1 MRISENQV
9 KIEGILSEVGL
20 ETATFNRKGQTT
32 ECIRGT
38 IKIRVEQDIN
48 GTMTIMEVPV
58 SAFASRYTNAG
69 AENPAYNSLKDVM
82 ENYKSI
88 AACGN
93 IDDADRVRITNGSL
107 QENVFYAKN
116 GDLVNTSRISAS
128 FINKIAK
135 NECKPEA
142 TFTATI
148 VVGNKSDELDR
159 DGTPTNRLN
168 VNGVIIQY
176 GERADLIKFIVAK
189 PDAKNHIEQYWND
202 GDTVRV
208 QGKVNFSSKTE
219 YIEEEVGFGEPIKT
233 AKTTSVHELLIESGS
248 AGCLEGDAAYDIKD
262 IQSALAA
269 RKVRIEET
277 KKPVVSAPSKPD
289 FGF

>member
-38 IKIRVEQDIN
+38 VKIRVEQDIN
-48 GTMTIMEVPV
+48 GTMTTMEVPV

-189 PDAKNHIEQYWND
+189 PEAKNHIEQYWND

-277 KKPVVSAPSKPD
+277 KKPVASAPSKPD

>member
-48 GTMTIMEVPV
+48 GTMTTMEVPV

-148 VVGNKSDELDR
+148 VVGNKSDELNR
-159 DGTPTNRLN
+159 DGTPTNRLT

-277 KKPVVSAPSKPD
+277 KKPVVTAPSKPD

>member
-48 GTMTIMEVPV
+48 GTMTTMEVPV

-233 AKTTSVHELLIESGS
+233 AKTTSIHELLIESGS

>member
-48 GTMTIMEVPV
+48 GTMTTMEVPV

-248 AGCLEGDAAYDIKD
+248 AGCLEGDAAYDIKE

>member
-48 GTMTIMEVPV
+48 GTMTTMEVPV

-148 VVGNKSDELDR
+148 IVGNKSDELDR

-248 AGCLEGDAAYDIKD
+248 AGCLEGDAAYDVKD

>member
-48 GTMTIMEVPV
+48 GTMTTMEVPV

-277 KKPVVSAPSKPD
+277 KKPVVTAPSKPD

>member
-20 ETATFNRKGQTT
+20 ETATFNRKVQAT

-38 IKIRVEQDIN
+38 FKIRVEQDIN
-48 GTMTIMEVPV
+48 GTMTTMEVPV

-189 PDAKNHIEQYWND
+189 PEAKNHIEQYWND

-277 KKPVVSAPSKPD
+277 KKPVASAPSKPD

>member
-48 GTMTIMEVPV
+48 GTMTTMEVPV

>member
-48 GTMTIMEVPV
+48 GTMTTMEVPI

-262 IQSALAA
+262 VQSALAA

-277 KKPVVSAPSKPD
+277 KKPAVNAPSKPD

>member
-20 ETATFNRKGQTT
+20 ETATITKNGQTK

-48 GTMTIMEVPV
+48 GTMTTMEVPV

-82 ENYKSI
+82 ENFKSI

-93 IDDADRVRITNGSL
+93 IDEADRVRITSGAL
-107 QENVFYAKN
+107 KENVFYAKN
-116 GDLVNTSRISAS
+116 GDLVDTSRIEAS

>member
-48 GTMTIMEVPV
+48 GTMTTMEIPV

>member
-38 IKIRVEQDIN
+38 VKIRVEQDIN
-48 GTMTIMEVPV
+48 GTMTTMEVPV

-248 AGCLEGDAAYDIKD
+248 AGCLEGDAAYDVKD

>member
-20 ETATFNRKGQTT
+20 EAATFNRKGQTT

-48 GTMTIMEVPV
+48 GTMTTMEVPV

-93 IDDADRVRITNGSL
+93 IDDADRVRITSGSL

-277 KKPVVSAPSKPD
+277 KKPAVTAPSKPD

>member
-48 GTMTIMEVPV
+48 GTMTTMEVPV

-189 PDAKNHIEQYWND
+189 PEAKNHIEQYWND

>member
-48 GTMTIMEVPV
+48 GTMTTMEVPV

-159 DGTPTNRLN
+159 DGTPTNRLT

-277 KKPVVSAPSKPD
+277 KKPVTTAPSKPD

>member
-48 GTMTIMEVPV
+48 GTMTTMEVPV

-202 GDTVRV
+202 GDTVRI

>member
-48 GTMTIMEVPV
+48 GTMTTMEVPV

-159 DGTPTNRLN
+159 DGTPTKRLN

-248 AGCLEGDAAYDIKD
+248 AGCLEGDAAYDVKD

>member
-48 GTMTIMEVPV
+48 GTMTTMEVPV

-116 GDLVNTSRISAS
+116 GDLVNTSRITAS

-248 AGCLEGDAAYDIKD
+248 AGCLEGDAAYDVKD

>member
-48 GTMTIMEVPV
+48 GTMTTMEVPV

-93 IDDADRVRITNGSL
+93 IDDADRVRITSGSL

-277 KKPVVSAPSKPD
+277 KKPVVSTPSKPD

>member
-48 GTMTIMEVPV
+48 GTMTTMEVPV

-269 RKVRIEET
+269 RKVRIEEI

>member
-20 ETATFNRKGQTT
+20 ETATFNRKGQAT

-48 GTMTIMEVPV
+48 GTMTTMEVPV

-69 AENPAYNSLKDVM
+69 AENSAYNSLKDVM

-93 IDDADRVRITNGSL
+93 IDDADCVRITNGSL

>member
-48 GTMTIMEVPV
+48 GTMTTMEVPI

>member
-48 GTMTIMEVPV
+48 GTMTTMEVPV

-159 DGTPTNRLN
+159 DGTPTNRLT

-277 KKPVVSAPSKPD
+277 KKPVATAPSKPD

>member
-48 GTMTIMEVPV
+48 GTMTTMEVPV

-262 IQSALAA
+262 VQSALAA

>member
-20 ETATFNRKGQTT
+20 ETATFNRKGQAT

-38 IKIRVEQDIN
+38 NKSRVEQDIN
-48 GTMTIMEVPV
+48 GTMTTMEVPV

>member
-48 GTMTIMEVPV
+48 GTMTTMEVPV

-189 PDAKNHIEQYWND
+189 PEAKNHIEQYWND

-277 KKPVVSAPSKPD
+277 KKPVVSTPSKPD

>member
-48 GTMTIMEVPV
+48 GIMTTMEVPV

-93 IDDADRVRITNGSL
+93 IDDADRVRITSGSL

>member
-20 ETATFNRKGQTT
+20 EAATFNRKGQAT

-48 GTMTIMEVPV
+48 GTMTTMEVPV

>member
-48 GTMTIMEVPV
+48 GTMTTMEVPV

-159 DGTPTNRLN
+159 DGTPTNRLT

>member
-20 ETATFNRKGQTT
+20 ETATFNRKGQAT

-48 GTMTIMEVPV
+48 GTMTTMEVPV
-58 SAFASRYTNAG
+58 STFASRYTNAG

-262 IQSALAA
+262 VQSALAA

-277 KKPVVSAPSKPD
+277 KKPVANAPSKPD

>member
-48 GTMTIMEVPV
+48 GTMTTMEIPV

-159 DGTPTNRLN
+159 DGTPTNRLT

-277 KKPVVSAPSKPD
+277 KKPVATAPSKPD

>member
-38 IKIRVEQDIN
+38 VKIRVEQDIN
-48 GTMTIMEVPV
+48 GTMTTMEVPI
-58 SAFASRYTNAG
+58 SAFASHYTNAG

>member
-38 IKIRVEQDIN
+38 VKIRVEQEIN
-48 GTMTIMEVPV
+48 GTMTTMEVPV

-277 KKPVVSAPSKPD
+277 KKPAINAPSKPD

>member
-48 GTMTIMEVPV
+48 GTMTTMEVPV

-93 IDDADRVRITNGSL
+93 IDDADRVRITSGSL

-248 AGCLEGDAAYDIKD
+248 AGSVL
-262 IQSALAA
+262 
-269 RKVRIEET
+269 
-277 KKPVVSAPSKPD
+277 
-289 FGF
+289 

>member
-48 GTMTIMEVPV
+48 GTMTTMEVPV

-116 GDLVNTSRISAS
+116 GDLVDTSRISAS

-159 DGTPTNRLN
+159 DGTPTNRLT

-277 KKPVVSAPSKPD
+277 KKPVVTAPSKPD

>member
-48 GTMTIMEVPV
+48 GTMTTMEVPV

-189 PDAKNHIEQYWND
+189 PEAKNHIEQYWND

-277 KKPVVSAPSKPD
+277 KKPVASAPSKPD